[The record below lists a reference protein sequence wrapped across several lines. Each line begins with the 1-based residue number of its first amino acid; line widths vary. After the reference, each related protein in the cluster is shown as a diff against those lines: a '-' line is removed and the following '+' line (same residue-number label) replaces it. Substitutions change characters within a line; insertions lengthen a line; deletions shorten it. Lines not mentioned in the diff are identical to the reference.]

1 MTRINMVPAEE
12 LTDQHLMREYQE
24 LPRVLALVRKTQ
36 EKGKLPKDLK
46 IAEKYILGTDHVLFF
61 YNKLTYLKKRQ
72 EQLVKELLKRG
83 YKIKFTEGLD
93 LSPFGSVWLEDYH
106 PTIEDIE
113 LSRTRINEKIAM
125 KPEWYRKTEIKS
137 L

>member
-1 MTRINMVPAEE
+1 MTRINMVPPEE

-24 LPRVLALVRKTQ
+24 LPRVLALVKKSQ

-46 IAEKYILGTDHVLFF
+46 IAEKYVLGKGHVLFF
-61 YNKLTYLKKRQ
+61 YNKLTFLKKRQ

-83 YKIKFTEGLD
+83 YNIKFTEGLD
-93 LSPFGSVWLEDYH
+93 LSSFGPVWLEDYS

-125 KPEWYRKTEIKS
+125 KPEWYRKTEKK
-137 L
+137 